1 MNKLVCIGLI
11 TLSALSCSVS
21 RDNKQRLYKHEK
33 DSLSAIRIDHLFHKA
48 GSDSQNH
55 LSATLRQGTFSSPDR
70 AAISAVRDHRHPA
83 RTIPAIGNGHLFPI
97 QRPTIHA
104 NQYRHARIAG
114 EQGAK
119 KTGDPLVAM
128 ASAGPCPHRDSQKN
142 DLDKIKTHPMN
153 HKRNKYQKRINIQLT
168 VAVMLC
174 LAGLSLLF
182 MGFWC
187 SPTGEI
193 HNSVLIGFGEV
204 STFAGALFGVDY
216 KYKEKRNY

>member
-33 DSLSAIRIDHLFHKA
+33 DSLSAIRIDHLFRQAK
-48 GSDSQNH
+48 SDSRNH
-55 LSATLRQGTFSSPDR
+55 LSATLRQVTFSSPDSSGR
-70 AAISAVRDHRHPA
+70 QYPLSVTTATLQEQSRRSATDTSSLSSA
-83 RTIPAIGNGHLFPI
+83 
-97 QRPTIHA
+97 QRSTQTSTATHVSQESKERKRQATPWW
-104 NQYRHARIAG
+104 
-114 EQGAK
+114 
-119 KTGDPLVAM
+119 LW
-128 ASAGPCPHRDSQKN
+128 PCPHRDSQKN

>member
-1 MNKLVCIGLI
+1 
-11 TLSALSCSVS
+11 
-21 RDNKQRLYKHEK
+21 
-33 DSLSAIRIDHLFHKA
+33 
-48 GSDSQNH
+48 
-55 LSATLRQGTFSSPDR
+55 
-70 AAISAVRDHRHPA
+70 
-83 RTIPAIGNGHLFPI
+83 
-97 QRPTIHA
+97 
-104 NQYRHARIAG
+104 
-114 EQGAK
+114 
-119 KTGDPLVAM
+119 
-128 ASAGPCPHRDSQKN
+128 
-142 DLDKIKTHPMN
+142 MN

-216 KYKEKRNY
+216 NIRRKGTIKKKIEFRNAKQHYYENTGDIICLYTGRSICLL

>member
-1 MNKLVCIGLI
+1 MCI
-11 TLSALSCSVS
+11 
-21 RDNKQRLYKHEK
+21 RD
-33 DSLSAIRIDHLFHKA
+33 S
-48 GSDSQNH
+48 
-55 LSATLRQGTFSSPDR
+55 
-70 AAISAVRDHRHPA
+70 
-83 RTIPAIGNGHLFPI
+83 
-97 QRPTIHA
+97 
-104 NQYRHARIAG
+104 QYRHARIAG

>member
-1 MNKLVCIGLI
+1 
-11 TLSALSCSVS
+11 
-21 RDNKQRLYKHEK
+21 
-33 DSLSAIRIDHLFHKA
+33 
-48 GSDSQNH
+48 
-55 LSATLRQGTFSSPDR
+55 
-70 AAISAVRDHRHPA
+70 
-83 RTIPAIGNGHLFPI
+83 
-97 QRPTIHA
+97 
-104 NQYRHARIAG
+104 
-114 EQGAK
+114 
-119 KTGDPLVAM
+119 
-128 ASAGPCPHRDSQKN
+128 
-142 DLDKIKTHPMN
+142 MN

-193 HNSVLIGFGEV
+193 HNSVLIGEV

>member
-1 MNKLVCIGLI
+1 
-11 TLSALSCSVS
+11 
-21 RDNKQRLYKHEK
+21 
-33 DSLSAIRIDHLFHKA
+33 
-48 GSDSQNH
+48 
-55 LSATLRQGTFSSPDR
+55 
-70 AAISAVRDHRHPA
+70 
-83 RTIPAIGNGHLFPI
+83 
-97 QRPTIHA
+97 
-104 NQYRHARIAG
+104 
-114 EQGAK
+114 
-119 KTGDPLVAM
+119 
-128 ASAGPCPHRDSQKN
+128 
-142 DLDKIKTHPMN
+142 MN

-216 KYKEKRNY
+216 KYKEKRTYFISCDRPNHHPSIFQKVERLMPQHPDSALAQKQWEQAALLSKRYELSHDSIEKARLEQELETEKNKCRTLSKRKDVLTYVM

>member
-1 MNKLVCIGLI
+1 
-11 TLSALSCSVS
+11 
-21 RDNKQRLYKHEK
+21 
-33 DSLSAIRIDHLFHKA
+33 
-48 GSDSQNH
+48 
-55 LSATLRQGTFSSPDR
+55 
-70 AAISAVRDHRHPA
+70 
-83 RTIPAIGNGHLFPI
+83 
-97 QRPTIHA
+97 
-104 NQYRHARIAG
+104 
-114 EQGAK
+114 
-119 KTGDPLVAM
+119 
-128 ASAGPCPHRDSQKN
+128 
-142 DLDKIKTHPMN
+142 MN

-216 KYKEKRNY
+216 KYKEKRTIKKKIEFRNAKPHY